1 MNCNQI
7 VSEKVAGKNM
17 LDSLNAP
24 VYFFSFD
31 HPGSF
36 CNIIHNSPEY
46 MTVLTLDQYYL
57 KYTEKYLRRKA
68 IFFPPGGEELEER
81 YSVFDDF
88 KTKKLKENK
97 IDFSFFGTPGQG
109 IDEMVKWFYDNSK
122 DSFPVMKSFAD
133 HLKSETDQPS
143 DEVFHHTLDEM
154 TQIDTPLSD
163 DEFASEFAKWVVFEK
178 NISQTFRQKV
188 VNQIVLSG
196 MNFDLYGDGWEK
208 ELPFDIF
215 NNETGDCGLRMHGS
229 VPYDRVK
236 DIYRQSW
243 MSLNVMAWHKAGFT
257 ERIAEP
263 QLAGS
268 LVVTDSTEYLKKYYT
283 DGEDIILFDLSDE
296 SIRELPNRL
305 KALFSD
311 KDRLLHMA
319 WNGYQKALK
328 YHTWDARVKQFLEIT
343 VDNT

>member
-1 MNCNQI
+1 
-7 VSEKVAGKNM
+7 
-17 LDSLNAP
+17 
-24 VYFFSFD
+24 
-31 HPGSF
+31 
-36 CNIIHNSPEY
+36 
-46 MTVLTLDQYYL
+46 
-57 KYTEKYLRRKA
+57 
-68 IFFPPGGEELEER
+68 
-81 YSVFDDF
+81 
-88 KTKKLKENK
+88 
-97 IDFSFFGTPGQG
+97 
-109 IDEMVKWFYDNSK
+109 
-122 DSFPVMKSFAD
+122 
-133 HLKSETDQPS
+133 
-143 DEVFHHTLDEM
+143 
-154 TQIDTPLSD
+154 
-163 DEFASEFAKWVVFEK
+163 
-178 NISQTFRQKV
+178 
-188 VNQIVLSG
+188 

-305 KALFSD
+305 KALLSD